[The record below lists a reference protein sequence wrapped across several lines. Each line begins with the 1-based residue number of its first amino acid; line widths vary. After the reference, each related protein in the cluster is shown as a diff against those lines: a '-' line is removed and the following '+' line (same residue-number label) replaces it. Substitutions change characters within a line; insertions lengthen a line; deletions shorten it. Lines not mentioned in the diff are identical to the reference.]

1 MRKDEEGE
9 KKTCDCSC
17 FRYCLIDASTVNFM
31 NTKQLNLIKTPL
43 CDLTDQLNDP
53 LFIYFLAVYISNCT
67 SSCLYQTAFIPMMI
81 VLCLKTELN

>member
-31 NTKQLNLIKTPL
+31 NTEAAEP
-43 CDLTDQLNDP
+43 D
-53 LFIYFLAVYISNCT
+53 
-67 SSCLYQTAFIPMMI
+67 
-81 VLCLKTELN
+81 